1 MGENKSFTELVKGFT
16 DIYPDLK
23 KDKSK
28 FSDFVI
34 ARFIM
39 GFVHD
44 PQITGE
50 HEVKKDKAKLLYTSF
65 IDAWEELY
73 GNRDQQD

>member
-1 MGENKSFTELVKGFT
+1 MGESKSFTELVKGFT

-34 ARFIM
+34 AKFITDFM
-39 GFVHD
+39 TDAYINGD
-44 PQITGE
+44 NEI
-50 HEVKKDKAKLLYTSF
+50 KKAKAKSLYTSF
-65 IDAWEELY
+65 INAWEELY